1 MSESIKGGNLNV
13 AGFPNCCGL
22 KIHYGFSSS
31 FGDGQSVVMPNEYDL
46 RDMMIEKPKTGAS
59 LLALTHEQWKTVAL
73 LKQLHTMGYK
83 PILSDFFNANTS
95 RQITLFAKVYY
106 PEQKGNSKAWQV
118 AKTFFGKK

>member
-1 MSESIKGGNLNV
+1 MSMSIKNGNLEV

-31 FGDGQSVVMPNEYDL
+31 FGTGDSVTMPNEYDIA
-46 RDMMIEKPKTGAS
+46 DMMVEKPKTGAS
-59 LLALTHEQWKTVAL
+59 LLALTHEQWKTKKL
-73 LKQLHTMGYK
+73 LEKLHEMGYK

-106 PEQKGNSKAWQV
+106 PEQKGNSKAWQI
-118 AKTFFGKK
+118 AKTYFGKK